1 MVYLHEEGFA
11 TKTLWSYYSM
21 IAAYF
26 ISEMQIDPAVQCPS
40 TRRLFKQWEKKETL
54 KQSLTFKYEDVHFFL
69 QTAPDDGK
77 TLTIKLIA
85 IMSLFGL
92 LRKTEMLA
100 LNWDHLDFS
109 KNEMIIGKTMR
120 KKRRGPMRMHPWII
134 SNELCITIIRRY
146 MECFQPEI
154 SYIINNLN

>member
-100 LNWDHLDFS
+100 LN
-109 KNEMIIGKTMR
+109 
-120 KKRRGPMRMHPWII
+120 
-134 SNELCITIIRRY
+134 
-146 MECFQPEI
+146 
-154 SYIINNLN
+154 